1 MAPYAKTYAAP
12 QMSTPVA
19 PEMVYAGQQVY
30 ASQQYVP
37 AQYAFPAFPEEEVS
51 DTSGWSQVAM
61 FAVAGA
67 VIGGVIGSK
76 KKQPVKRSA
85 RIPVPVMMSPE
96 THGNVHGDGGAYVG
110 GYWSPIEECKE
121 TFNMEGGSNEKVPAT
136 PCPRSRTRH
145 SAANPDGSYDVVI
158 IGSGCIG
165 AAVAREL
172 SKTTASVL
180 MVEAGDD
187 VCQGATKG
195 NSGIVH
201 AGFDDT
207 PGTTRARLCWKGN
220 QMFAD
225 LDRDLHFGYQLTGSL
240 VVARGDKE
248 EKHLAELLKRGETNG
263 VKNLRIVRGDELR
276 AMEPHLD
283 PAATAALYS
292 PDAGTLIPYEYTIAL
307 AENAA
312 DNGVEVRI
320 RRAVESIQR
329 ADDGLFDIQVNHWE
343 PADYAEDA
351 KARQNPL
358 QRIASAFADT
368 GKAP

>member
-1 MAPYAKTYAAP
+1 MAPYASTYAAP
-12 QMSTPVA
+12 QMSAPLA
-19 PEMVYAGQQVY
+19 PEMVY

-37 AQYAFPAFPEEEVS
+37 APYAFPAFQEQEVS
-51 DTSGWSQVAM
+51 ATGGWSKVAM
-61 FAVAGA
+61 LA
-67 VIGGVIGSK
+67 VIGGVIEAK
-76 KKQPVKRSA
+76 QKQPAK
-85 RIPVPVMMSPE
+85 RIPVHALRVAASPAMMSPE

-110 GYWSPIEECKE
+110 GYWSPIEDCKE
-121 TFNMEGGSNEKVPAT
+121 TFNMEGGSNEMVPAT

-172 SKTTASVL
+172 SKTTASVIML
-180 MVEAGDD
+180 EAGDD

-240 VVARGDKE
+240 VVTRGDKE
-248 EKHLAELLKRGETNG
+248 EEHLAELLKRGETNG
-263 VKNLRIVRGDELR
+263 VENLRIVRGE
-276 AMEPHLD
+276 
-283 PAATAALYS
+283 T
-292 PDAGTLIPYEYTIAL
+292 
-307 AENAA
+307 
-312 DNGVEVRI
+312 NGVEN
-320 RRAVESIQR
+320 
-329 ADDGLFDIQVNHWE
+329 L
-343 PADYAEDA
+343 
-351 KARQNPL
+351 
-358 QRIASAFADT
+358 
-368 GKAP
+368 